1 MRLRL
6 FKKLRKKLDYLDD
19 DQIERIY
26 QAYLLAVEAHRGQ
39 RRSTGEPYVTH
50 PVAVAGILAD
60 MRLDYQTLMAAL
72 LHDVIEDTAVTKEDL
87 IADFGQTVAD
97 LVDGVSKLTQIE
109 FFSKA
114 HAQAENFR
122 KMVLAMAQDIRVM
135 LIKLADR
142 LHNM

>member
-87 IADFGQTVAD
+87 IADFDQVFIC
-97 LVDGVSKLTQIE
+97 S
-109 FFSKA
+109 SKA
-114 HAQAENFR
+114 DANLGLIALEKFSPSIVLYPSLNF
-122 KMVLAMAQDIRVM
+122 I
-135 LIKLADR
+135 ISS
-142 LHNM
+142 